1 MQVTICTAN
10 CVGQAGNCSY
20 PNRVTVVTPE
30 QLQEAVKKDH
40 VCAEFKGNYRSVENF
55 IRSDV
60 IVMDIDNDHT
70 DEPTEWITPEKMEEL
85 FPNVEYLLAPSRHH
99 LLDKEGKSARPRY
112 HMYFPILE
120 ITDAGRYANLKKA
133 IQSVY
138 SFFDGNALDAARFI
152 FGAECDE
159 VIYHDGW
166 VTVDEEVDVSDV
178 EEEDFDSDMSGG
190 KSTGPILEGSRNNT
204 MSRFAGRILKKY
216 GDTEKAH
223 EAFLEHARKC
233 DPPLPDAELK
243 SIWNSA
249 VKFYRKCIVTQ
260 DGYVPPEEYNADFEG
275 ATLKPEDY
283 SDIGQAKVLVRE
295 YGEELKY
302 TSATDFLRFDG
313 DCWREDKQLAIGAV
327 EEFLDLQLQDA
338 MDEVARVEKA
348 LEDAGVP
355 KASIQAGPKEL
366 LKEVDGQLLPLVYML
381 MGAQIYLKFVQKRR
395 DYKYI
400 VSAANTAKPMIAISV
415 SDLDKDENLINTP
428 YATFDLRK
436 GLAGEQP
443 HDPGDLITK
452 ITACSP
458 GEEGKQIWLDALKLF
473 FCKDQKLIDY
483 VQETVG
489 MATIGK
495 VYQEHMIIAYGGG
508 ANGKSTFWNTIF
520 RVLGNYAGKL
530 SAEALTM
537 NCKRNVKPEM
547 AELKGKRLIISSEME
562 EGMRL
567 NTAVVKQL
575 CSTDEIQA
583 EKKYKDPF
591 SFVPSHTLVL
601 YTNHLPKVGANDDG
615 IWRRLI
621 VIPFNAKITGK
632 SDIKNYADYLFEHA
646 GPAIMSGIIEGAKKA
661 IDKDFHTDL
670 PDVVEAAIK
679 AYREDNDW
687 LGQFLEECCETDPS
701 YKEKSGELY
710 QAYRAHC
717 MQNGEYIRSTTD
729 FYSSMDKA
737 GFNRIRKNT
746 GVQVV
751 GLKLKEGQDFL
762 N

>member
-1 MQVTICTAN
+1 MGKIIVIGSQKGG
-10 CVGQAGNCSY
+10 VGKTTTTHNLAYSLKELGKK
-20 PNRVTVVTPE
+20 VLTV
-30 QLQEAVKKDH
+30 
-40 VCAEFKGNYRSVENF
+40 
-55 IRSDV
+55 
-60 IVMDIDNDHT
+60 
-70 DEPTEWITPEKMEEL
+70 
-85 FPNVEYLLAPSRHH
+85 
-99 LLDKEGKSARPRY
+99 
-112 HMYFPILE
+112 
-120 ITDAGRYANLKKA
+120 
-133 IQSVY
+133 
-138 SFFDGNALDAARFI
+138 
-152 FGAECDE
+152 
-159 VIYHDGW
+159 
-166 VTVDEEVDVSDV
+166 
-178 EEEDFDSDMSGG
+178 DFDSQANLTTCYGVED
-190 KSTGPILEGSRNNT
+190 TGALEYTIGHLMMDQMEEEVPESFEDYIQSRDGVDYLP
-204 MSRFAGRILKKY
+204 SSIYLSVVDAKLR
-216 GDTEKAH
+216 TEMGA
-223 EAFLEHARKC
+223 ERMLAEVLE
-233 DPPLPDAELK
+233 PLK
-243 SIWNSA
+243 SRYDYILIDTCPSLGMLKTIWNSA
-249 VKFYRKCIVTQ
+249 VKFFKKSIVNQ
-260 DGYVPPEEYNADFEG
+260 EGYVPPDEYNADFES
-275 ATLKPEDY
+275 ASLKPEDY

-295 YGEELKY
+295 YGNELKY

-313 DCWREDKQLAIGAV
+313 ECWREDKQMAIGAV

-348 LEDAGVP
+348 LENAGVP
-355 KASIQAGPKEL
+355 KESIQAGPKEL
-366 LKEVDGQLLPLVYML
+366 LKEVDGKLIPLVYML
-381 MGAQIYLKFVQKRR
+381 MGAQTYLKFVQKRR

-415 SDLDKDENLINTP
+415 SDLDKNENLINTP
-428 YATFDLRK
+428 YATYDLRK
-436 GLAGEQP
+436 GLAGELP
-443 HDPGDLITK
+443 HNPEDLITK

-458 GEEGKQIWLDALKLF
+458 GEEGKKIWMDALNLF

-489 MATIGK
+489 MAAIGK

-615 IWRRLI
+615 IWRRLV

-646 GPAIMSGIIEGAKKA
+646 GPAIMSWIIEGAKRA
-661 IDKDFHTDL
+661 IDKNFHTTL
-670 PDVVEAAIK
+670 PDVVEAAIQ

-687 LGQFLEECCETDPS
+687 LGQFLEECCEIDPS

-737 GFNRIRKNT
+737 GYNRIRKNT

-762 N
+762 E